1 MGNSAS
7 WMLYV
12 RIPLLYHAS
21 SCLQGVTMDPQVLF
35 QTIIIPFGLFL
46 IMMGLGLTLSIDDIL
61 RVIIM
66 PKAVLIGLTGQ
77 LILLPAVAFLLA
89 FSLNTAP
96 VIAIGL
102 VLLSACP
109 GGITSNAYVFASR
122 GDIALSVTLTTIAS
136 LFTVFTM
143 PLIVWIGLTVFA
155 DSSDIVDV
163 PVSGMMRSLAQLTIL
178 PIIIGMVIRK
188 FKPDFAVKMVEPV
201 RKMAIAI
208 LIMVIIT
215 NTWFSIE
222 TLKLYIVQAGIAALL
237 LNVICMSMG
246 YGMSKLARLNTDQT
260 ISITYEVGLQNLSLA
275 LVLANTILGMPD
287 YAAVTLIYGFFMK
300 FTALSFMA
308 YAKKLKGIAKT
319 ENEAAPA

>member
-1 MGNSAS
+1 
-7 WMLYV
+7 
-12 RIPLLYHAS
+12 
-21 SCLQGVTMDPQVLF
+21 MDPQVLF

-89 FSLNTAP
+89 YSLNTAP

-222 TLKLYIVQAGIAALL
+222 TMKLYIVQAGIAALL

-246 YGMSKLARLNTDQT
+246 YGMSKFAKLNTDQT

-308 YAKKLKGIAKT
+308 YAKKLKGIAET
-319 ENEAAPA
+319 GNEAAPA

>member
-1 MGNSAS
+1 
-7 WMLYV
+7 MLYV
-12 RIPLLYHAS
+12 IIPLLYHAPS
-21 SCLQGVTMDPQVLF
+21 YPEGESMDPQVLF

-89 FSLNTAP
+89 YSLNTAP

-143 PLIVWIGLTVFA
+143 PLIVWMGLTVFA
-155 DSSDIVDV
+155 DSTDIVDV

-188 FKPDFAVKMVEPV
+188 FKPAFAVKMVEPV
-201 RKMAIAI
+201 RKMAVAI
-208 LIMVIIT
+208 LIMVIVT

-246 YGMSKLARLNTDQT
+246 YGMSRLGKLNTDQT

-308 YAKKLKGIAKT
+308 YAKKLKGIAETGKK
-319 ENEAAPA
+319 AAPA

>member
-1 MGNSAS
+1 
-7 WMLYV
+7 
-12 RIPLLYHAS
+12 
-21 SCLQGVTMDPQVLF
+21 MDPQVLF

-308 YAKKLKGIAKT
+308 YAKKLKGIAETGK
-319 ENEAAPA
+319 EAAPA

>member
-1 MGNSAS
+1 
-7 WMLYV
+7 
-12 RIPLLYHAS
+12 
-21 SCLQGVTMDPQVLF
+21 MDPQVLF

-89 FSLNTAP
+89 YSLNTAP

-143 PLIVWIGLTVFA
+143 PLIVWMGLTVFA
-155 DSSDIVDV
+155 DSIDIVDV

-188 FKPDFAVKMVEPV
+188 FKPAFAVKMVEPV

-208 LIMVIIT
+208 LIMVIVT

-246 YGMSKLARLNTDQT
+246 FGMSRLGKLNTDQT

-275 LVLANTILGMPD
+275 LVLANTILVMPD
-287 YAAVTLIYGFFMK
+287 YAAVPLMYGFFMK

-308 YAKKLKGIAKT
+308 YAKKLKGIAETGKK
-319 ENEAAPA
+319 AAPA

>member
-1 MGNSAS
+1 
-7 WMLYV
+7 
-12 RIPLLYHAS
+12 
-21 SCLQGVTMDPQVLF
+21 MDPQVLF

-89 FSLNTAP
+89 YSLNTAP

-188 FKPDFAVKMVEPV
+188 FKPAFAVKMVEPV

-222 TLKLYIVQAGIAALL
+222 TLKLYIVQAGVAALL

-246 YGMSKLARLNTDQT
+246 YGMSRLGKLNTDQT

-300 FTALSFMA
+300 ISALIFMA

>member
-1 MGNSAS
+1 M
-7 WMLYV
+7 
-12 RIPLLYHAS
+12 IPLLYHAPS
-21 SCLQGVTMDPQVLF
+21 YPEGKSMDPQVLF

-89 FSLNTAP
+89 YSLNTAP

-188 FKPDFAVKMVEPV
+188 FKPAFAVKMVEPV

-222 TLKLYIVQAGIAALL
+222 TLKLYIVQAGVAALL

-246 YGMSKLARLNTDQT
+246 YGMSRLGKLNTDQT

-300 FTALSFMA
+300 ISALSFMA
-308 YAKKLKGIAKT
+308 YAKKLKGIAETGK
-319 ENEAAPA
+319 EAAPA

>member
-1 MGNSAS
+1 
-7 WMLYV
+7 
-12 RIPLLYHAS
+12 
-21 SCLQGVTMDPQVLF
+21 MDPQVLF

-46 IMMGLGLTLSIDDIL
+46 VMMGLGLTLSIDDIL

-66 PKAVLIGLTGQ
+66 PKAVLVGLAGQ
-77 LILLPAVAFLLA
+77 LILLPVVAFGLA
-89 FSLNTAP
+89 FALNPAP

-102 VLLSACP
+102 ILLSACP

-136 LFTVFTM
+136 LFTVVTM
-143 PLIVWIGLTVFA
+143 PLIVWMALTLFA
-155 DSSDIVDV
+155 EGSDMVSV
-163 PVSGMMRSLAQLTIL
+163 PVANMMRSLAQLTIL
-178 PIIIGMVIRK
+178 PIFIGMLIRK
-188 FKPDFAVKMVEPV
+188 FKPGFADKMVEPV

-208 LIMVIIT
+208 LIMVIVT
-215 NTWFSIE
+215 NTWFSID
-222 TLKLYIVQAGIAALL
+222 TLKQFIVQAGTVALI
-237 LNVICMSMG
+237 LNITCMSMG
-246 YGMSKLARLNTDQT
+246 YGLSRLAKLNTDQT

-308 YAKKLKGIAKT
+308 YAKKLKGIDKVAG
-319 ENEAAPA
+319 EAAAT

>member
-1 MGNSAS
+1 
-7 WMLYV
+7 
-12 RIPLLYHAS
+12 
-21 SCLQGVTMDPQVLF
+21 MDPQVLF

>member
-1 MGNSAS
+1 
-7 WMLYV
+7 
-12 RIPLLYHAS
+12 
-21 SCLQGVTMDPQVLF
+21 MDPQVLF

-89 FSLNTAP
+89 YSLNTAP

-143 PLIVWIGLTVFA
+143 PLIVWMGLTVFA
-155 DSSDIVDV
+155 DSTDIVDV

-188 FKPDFAVKMVEPV
+188 FKPAFAVKMVEPV

-208 LIMVIIT
+208 LIMVIVT

-246 YGMSKLARLNTDQT
+246 YGMSRLGKLNTDQT
-260 ISITYEVGLQNLSLA
+260 ITITYEVGLQNLSLA

-308 YAKKLKGIAKT
+308 YAKKLKGIAETGKK
-319 ENEAAPA
+319 AAPA

>member
-1 MGNSAS
+1 M
-7 WMLYV
+7 
-12 RIPLLYHAS
+12 IPLLYHAS
-21 SCLQGVTMDPQVLF
+21 SYPEGESMDPQVLF

-89 FSLNTAP
+89 YSLNTAP

-188 FKPDFAVKMVEPV
+188 FKPAFAVKMVEPV

-222 TLKLYIVQAGIAALL
+222 TLKLYIVQAGVAALL

-246 YGMSKLARLNTDQT
+246 YGMSRLGKLNTDQT

-300 FTALSFMA
+300 ISALSFMA

>member
-1 MGNSAS
+1 
-7 WMLYV
+7 
-12 RIPLLYHAS
+12 
-21 SCLQGVTMDPQVLF
+21 MDPQVLF

-89 FSLNTAP
+89 YSLNTAP

-143 PLIVWIGLTVFA
+143 PLIVWMGLTVFA
-155 DSSDIVDV
+155 DSTDIVDV

-188 FKPDFAVKMVEPV
+188 FKPAFAVKMVEPV

-208 LIMVIIT
+208 LIMVIVT

-246 YGMSKLARLNTDQT
+246 YGMSRLGQAEYRPDHFH
-260 ISITYEVGLQNLSLA
+260 NL
-275 LVLANTILGMPD
+275 
-287 YAAVTLIYGFFMK
+287 
-300 FTALSFMA
+300 
-308 YAKKLKGIAKT
+308 
-319 ENEAAPA
+319 